1 MKSLTTYINEKMVYN
16 KDTRSKYDYHPET
29 KKELQEILF
38 DIAEDLGRENLNL
51 NNIDVSSITDM
62 SEVFAGFGAV
72 GQLGNINALKS
83 IDISE
88 WDVSNVTN
96 MQSMFENQYELD
108 SIGDISKWNVSNV
121 TNMNYMFK
129 DCEMLVCDVSDWKFN
144 KNVTMNSFNHRAKFV
159 KL

>member
-1 MKSLTTYINEKMVYN
+1 MKNLKEYITEKMIYN

-62 SEVFAGFGAV
+62 SELFAGFGAI

-83 IDISE
+83 IDITE

-108 SIGDISKWNVSNV
+108 SIGDVSKWNVSNV

-129 DCEMLVCDVSDWKFN
+129 DCEMLVCDISDWKLN
-144 KNVTMNSFNHRAKFV
+144 KNVTMNSFNHRAKFISI
-159 KL
+159 